1 VRIEYIG
8 VNDRQVGTGTL
19 HKVHAFWTAG
29 RDDDGAVKRAA
40 SAAVRKVVGKGG
52 SVTFSSWE
60 VGTYKHPHLDAVI
73 LVRVLND
80 AQVTARRELQSRRY
94 TQCDGTDTGGFRC
107 TDTPGEVVLVKDTGS
122 ELALCYGCR
131 TNLPKGGYQ
140 VRHWIQSDG
149 RVQIN

>member
-1 VRIEYIG
+1 MQIEYVG

-73 LVRVLND
+73 LVRVLTD
-80 AQVTARRELQSRRY
+80 AQVTARKELQSRRY
-94 TQCDGTDTGGFRC
+94 SVCEGKNATC
-107 TDTPGEVVLVKDTGS
+107 THQAPGEVVLVKDTGA

-131 TNLPKGGYQ
+131 TALPKGSYQ
-140 VRHWIQSDG
+140 VKHWIKSDG